1 MTDNFGIAYQESLD
15 ENIEL
20 NKARAKLEELL
31 TRERAEKEQIKRI
44 YENLKIDYE
53 KRRKECNELNEKLI
67 QAITV
72 KKQSEEKYE
81 NELTRMKT
89 VINYII

>member
-89 VINYII
+89 VRKNII

>member
-1 MTDNFGIAYQESLD
+1 MTDNFGFAYQESLD

-89 VINYII
+89 VRKNII